1 MLLLLA
7 VQHEVWRRGG
17 SMTYEQEIRDAIARG
32 EFRYLRC
39 ACRLHKCLPYYIVP
53 RGGYCGACGQECVE
67 ATDA

>member
-1 MLLLLA
+1 
-7 VQHEVWRRGG
+7 
-17 SMTYEQEIRDAIARG
+17 MTYEQEIRDAIARG

-67 ATDA
+67 ETDA